1 MNSVPER
8 QENKVKV
15 FAKEQKAAGVSGLD
29 LFEAVATYQVQLKD
43 DERWVRGEERR
54 GHCPP
59 ADLTPNPYSHMQ
71 QIAAKTDVRNA
82 GTTAFQ
88 DVFANISSLRPSPC
102 LLKC

>member
-43 DERWVRGEERR
+43 DER
-54 GHCPP
+54 
-59 ADLTPNPYSHMQ
+59 
-71 QIAAKTDVRNA
+71 
-82 GTTAFQ
+82 
-88 DVFANISSLRPSPC
+88 
-102 LLKC
+102 